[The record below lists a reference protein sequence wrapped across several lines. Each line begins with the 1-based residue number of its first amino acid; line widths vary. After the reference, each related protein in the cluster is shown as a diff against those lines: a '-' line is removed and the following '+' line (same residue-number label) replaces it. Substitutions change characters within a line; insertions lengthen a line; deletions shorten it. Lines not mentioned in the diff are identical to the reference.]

1 MSENALSTF
10 LLSGRQRK
18 SSVRLMS
25 QLWLSRPQP
34 TFTATMNT
42 LFGTSEQMQTIAVS
56 ANSGPAFVLSLP
68 IKKKKAH
75 CPLIILKKVLNKPKL
90 RY

>member
-1 MSENALSTF
+1 MSENTLSTF

-42 LFGTSEQMQTIAVS
+42 LFGIPEQMQTIAVS
-56 ANSGPAFVLSLP
+56 ANIGPAFVLRLP
-68 IKKKKAH
+68 IKKKAH